1 MITDIFILE
10 IDKWN
15 TYNIKYLKQKQT
27 NIHKP
32 KLANQ
37 YSQIQQQINIYKPKL
52 INQYSQIN
60 TYMMRRMKL
69 NIKIN
74 ERENIL
80 TYVEPQLSKMELKKI
95 P

>member
-37 YSQIQQQINIYKPKL
+37 YSQIQQQINIYK
-52 INQYSQIN
+52 QY
-60 TYMMRRMKL
+60 L
-69 NIKIN
+69 HN
-74 ERENIL
+74 EENETKHQNKWEGKY
-80 TYVEPQLSKMELKKI
+80 TYVCWATTFQNGAKKDPIQHTLLLS
-95 P
+95 